1 MLILF
6 RDECFFLITANVML
20 SKMYYK
26 AIYCCYLTFQYSRF
40 CGRPGVC
47 IDEFCVWIVKLW
59 MYNRL
64 NLLHRTI
71 NKTIPISCS
80 AGLNLVL
87 PLKFYWKLTQEL
99 MISVILVKDQEE
111 LQNLHIAV
119 QLSLFALYSPRIA
132 TEMAYQFNSLPL
144 LCAL

>member
-1 MLILF
+1 
-6 RDECFFLITANVML
+6 
-20 SKMYYK
+20 
-26 AIYCCYLTFQYSRF
+26 
-40 CGRPGVC
+40 
-47 IDEFCVWIVKLW
+47 
-59 MYNRL
+59 
-64 NLLHRTI
+64 
-71 NKTIPISCS
+71 
-80 AGLNLVL
+80 
-87 PLKFYWKLTQEL
+87 